1 MMVHL
6 YTDANGLSHFKD
18 LAIAPQST
26 PQKAHEV
33 TFTRV
38 PGGTDRGTVIPP
50 NRHYVFF
57 MAGQTEIGVG
67 DGVKKV
73 FGPGDVL
80 LIDDVGGKGH
90 TTRVLPGAERRS
102 MHVAIG

>member
-6 YTDANGLSHFKD
+6 YADANGISHFRD
-18 LAIAPQST
+18 LEITPQMP
-26 PQKAHEV
+26 PQKATNV
-33 TFTRV
+33 TFSRF
-38 PGGTDRGTVIPP
+38 PAGTDRGMIVPP

-57 MAGQTEIGVG
+57 MAGQTEIGAG

-73 FGPGDVL
+73 FHPGDIL

-90 TTRVLPGAERRS
+90 TSRVLPGAERMT
-102 MHVAIG
+102 MHVAMG